1 MKKTE
6 KDNKAVTAGK
16 CGDEEDGHERKEATS
31 ATGPNTPPVQASVVV
46 VPLKVPAAHAVQ
58 PLAAPVV
65 AEYVTALPP

>member
-6 KDNKAVTAGK
+6 KDNKAVTAGTG
-16 CGDEEDGHERKEATS
+16 GDEEDGHERTEATRT
-31 ATGPNTPPVQASVVV
+31 TGPNTPPVQATVVA
-46 VPLKVPAAHAVQ
+46 VPLKVPAAHAAQ